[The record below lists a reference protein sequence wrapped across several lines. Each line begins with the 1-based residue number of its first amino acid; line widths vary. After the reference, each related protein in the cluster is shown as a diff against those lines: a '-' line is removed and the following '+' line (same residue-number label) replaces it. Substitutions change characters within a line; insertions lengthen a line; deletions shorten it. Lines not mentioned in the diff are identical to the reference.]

1 MNLLNLIDLNITW
14 YILVGVLFTGYAML
28 DGFDLGVGAI
38 HLFVRKD
45 EHRRMFLN
53 SIGPVWDGN
62 EVWLVTG
69 GGALFAAFPEA
80 YATVFS
86 GFYLPFMLLLCSL
99 IFRAVAIEFRSK
111 EEWGVWRQFWD
122 VAFSLGSFVS
132 SLLIGVA
139 MGNIVRGIPLDAD
152 HEFAGTFLGLL
163 NPYALLMGV
172 TTVLLFAMH
181 GAIYLSMKTEGELR
195 GIVSGWVPR
204 LIGLFLA
211 SYFLFN
217 LYTLIEV
224 PWVLDTVRAR
234 PYVFLVV
241 AANVLIVLNIPR
253 EIHNGRDFNAFLSSC
268 LAMGL
273 MMVTFGLTYFPNM
286 VLSTPDPANSLT
298 IWNAA
303 STQKT
308 LGIMLIIAIIGVPLV
323 LAYTASIYWVFRGKT
338 SLTKHSY

>member
-1 MNLLNLIDLNITW
+1 MIFPDLNTIW
-14 YILVGVLFTGYAML
+14 FILVGVLFTGYALL
-28 DGFDLGVGAI
+28 DGFDLGVGTL

-45 EHRRMFLN
+45 EHRRLFLN

-111 EEWGVWRQFWD
+111 EEWTWWRRCWD
-122 VAFSLGSFVS
+122 FAFSCGSFLS
-132 SLLIGVA
+132 ALLIGVA

-152 HEFAGTFLGLL
+152 HEFAGTLLGLL

-181 GAIYLSMKTEGELR
+181 GAIYLAMKNDGELHD
-195 GIVSGWVPR
+195 IVSSWIPR
-204 LIGLFLA
+204 LIGFFLA

-217 LYTLIEV
+217 IYTLIEV
-224 PWVLDTVRAR
+224 PWVLETVRER
-234 PYVFLVV
+234 PHILFFV
-241 AANVLIVLNIPR
+241 AATALVALNIPR
-253 EIHNGRDFNAFLSSC
+253 EIHKKREFSAFLSSC
-268 LAMGL
+268 GVMAM
-273 MMVTFGLTYFPNM
+273 MMATFGLTYFPHM

-298 IWNAA
+298 IYNAA
-303 STQKT
+303 SSQKT
-308 LGIMLIIAIIGVPLV
+308 LGIMLIIAVLGVPLV
-323 LAYTASIYWVFRGKT
+323 LAYTASIYWVFRGKV